1 MNVLQ
6 QKPWSPMQKQ
16 PSRLDENNGVVHLDG
31 VRWDI
36 PEGPDGKLLE
46 DGIFRDTFVDT
57 NRVKDVFLC
66 IKPFT
71 DKPGGFPGHAML
83 DFQFEPDAPVRD
95 SLGNTDSGLVISM
108 EVRFRKG
115 ESYNPIPD
123 ENNPQPIIYQLG
135 TWTDSVEKA
144 TVYHKYPL
152 QRYKLTLSQEQKTA
166 LLRERLEES
175 VKDHSENIYHPT
187 KNSCLSTLIDG
198 VNKVIPASQQISHD
212 EPQATVPIWANK
224 VFYRHKLLKKQSPD
238 ETIPAAK

>member
-1 MNVLQ
+1 
-6 QKPWSPMQKQ
+6 MQRPATKLGQ
-16 PSRLDENNGVVHLDG
+16 NDGVVRLEG

-46 DGIFRDTFVDT
+46 DGIFRETFVEPSK
-57 NRVKDVFLC
+57 VKDVFLC

-83 DFQFEPDAPVRD
+83 DFRFEPEAPVRD
-95 SLGNTDSGLVISM
+95 DQGNTDPGLVISM
-108 EVRFRKG
+108 EVRFRQG

-135 TWTDSVEKA
+135 TWTDTVEKA
-144 TVYHKYPL
+144 TVYHKYPV
-152 QRYKLTLSQEQKTA
+152 QRYKLNLSQEQKTA
-166 LLRERLEES
+166 LLTERLREATL
-175 VKDHSENIYHPT
+175 DHSDNIYHPT

-198 VNKVIPASQQISHD
+198 VNKVVPQAQQISHD

-224 VFYRHKLLKKQSPD
+224 VFYRHKLLHKQSPD
-238 ETIPAAK
+238 QTIPAAK